1 VKSFFSNIAH
11 LGLIGFYTI
20 GYISFGGISSLDY
33 ETNLTIFLVGFC
45 LVCYVPYFISEKK
58 AENDHYADISRR
70 VAREKNK
77 KRKKKK
83 KKKKS
88 K

>member
-1 VKSFFSNIAH
+1 MKSFFSNIAH
-11 LGLIGFYTI
+11 LGLIGFYTV
-20 GYISFGGISSLDY
+20 GYISSGGISSLDY
-33 ETNLTIFLVGFC
+33 ETNVIIFLIGFC
-45 LVCYVPYFISEKK
+45 LVCYVPYFIAEKK

-70 VAREKNK
+70 VARD

-83 KKKKS
+83 KKKK